1 MGESAL
7 QRSGLLRD
15 VRDSAELQEALRY
28 PMRPRVGIEL
38 KASGFS
44 SLVQERFYLQIQ
56 LVGTLCDEDIE
67 NDENEYREL
76 TGSK

>member
-1 MGESAL
+1 
-7 QRSGLLRD
+7 
-15 VRDSAELQEALRY
+15 
-28 PMRPRVGIEL
+28 MRPRVGIEL